1 MSAHSDN
8 GMNEL
13 DLQSALHVL
22 VHPDMGLAV
31 RIVKRPGAEL
41 IDIALIVTGVPA
53 PQPESP
59 RHGRRQSPKEE
70 EAPCPCKWV
79 SSYLQPPF
87 GMSAANLI
95 RSSVNDFA
103 LRR

>member
-1 MSAHSDN
+1 
-8 GMNEL
+8 MNEL

-22 VHPDMGLAV
+22 VHPNMGLAV

-41 IDIALIVTGVPA
+41 IDIALIIPEYLIHSLRVPVTGGVDH
-53 PQPESP
+53 
-59 RHGRRQSPKEE
+59 RKRKKL
-70 EAPCPCKWV
+70 PCPCKWV

>member
-1 MSAHSDN
+1 MFEERIAA
-8 GMNEL
+8 MNQRTEE
-13 DLQSALHVL
+13 A
-22 VHPDMGLAV
+22 MAANAV
-31 RIVKRPGAEL
+31 QF
-41 IDIALIVTGVPA
+41 DTGVPD

>member
-1 MSAHSDN
+1 M
-8 GMNEL
+8 
-13 DLQSALHVL
+13 
-22 VHPDMGLAV
+22 
-31 RIVKRPGAEL
+31 KRL
-41 IDIALIVTGVPA
+41 S
-53 PQPESP
+53 QPERP

-70 EAPCPCKWV
+70 EAPCPCKWG

>member
-1 MSAHSDN
+1 
-8 GMNEL
+8 MNEL

-22 VHPDMGLAV
+22 VHPNMGLTV

-41 IDIALIVTGVPA
+41 IDIALIIPEYLIHSLRVPVT
-53 PQPESP
+53 
-59 RHGRRQSPKEE
+59 GRRQSPKEE

>member
-1 MSAHSDN
+1 MQEEVEN
-8 GMNEL
+8 RTVN
-13 DLQSALHVL
+13 
-22 VHPDMGLAV
+22 LAISTTKLTG
-31 RIVKRPGAEL
+31 RTN
-41 IDIALIVTGVPA
+41 TGVPD

-95 RSSVNDFA
+95 RNSVNDFA